1 MRTLILA
8 AAMLLAFL
16 AATSATL
23 AHEPRPGPN
32 GGMRVDAGTRYHAE
46 LVATGTPEIVLF
58 LYDAND
64 KPIPA
69 EGFRG
74 NAILVIDG
82 KTQRFAL
89 QPAGGSRMV
98 GTAPVAVPK
107 GVKGAV
113 QLTAPDGTTAQAK
126 F

>member
-8 AAMLLAFL
+8 VSLVLMAPLAAM
-16 AATSATL
+16 
-23 AHEPRPGPN
+23 AHDPRPGPN
-32 GGMRVDAGTRYHAE
+32 GGLKVDAGTRYHAE
-46 LVATGTPEIVLF
+46 LVAKGTPEVALF

-64 KPIPA
+64 KPIPTA
-69 EGFRG
+69 GFRAQ
-74 NAILVIDG
+74 AILVIDG
-82 KTQRFAL
+82 KTQRFPL
-89 QPAGGSRMV
+89 QPADGSRLV
-98 GTAPVAVPK
+98 GTAPVAVPA

>member
-1 MRTLILA
+1 MRALFLA
-8 AAMLLAFL
+8 LTMLLM
-16 AATSATL
+16 ATSASL

-32 GGMRVDAGTRYHAE
+32 GGLKVDAGSRYHAE
-46 LVATGTPEIVLF
+46 LVVTGAPEVVLF

-64 KPIPA
+64 KPIPVA
-69 EGFRG
+69 GFRG

-82 KTQRFAL
+82 KTHRFAL
-89 QPAGGSRMV
+89 QPAEGSRLV

-113 QLTAPDGTTAQAK
+113 QLTAPDGSTAQAK

>member
-1 MRTLILA
+1 MRALFLA
-8 AAMLLAFL
+8 LTMLLM
-16 AATSATL
+16 ATSASL

-32 GGMRVDAGTRYHAE
+32 GGLKVDAGSRYHAE
-46 LVATGTPEIVLF
+46 LVATGAHEVVLF
-58 LYDAND
+58 LYDASD

-69 EGFRG
+69 AGFRG

-82 KTQRFAL
+82 KTHRFAL
-89 QPAGGSRMV
+89 QPAEGSRLV
-98 GTAPVAVPK
+98 GAAPVAVPK

-113 QLTAPDGTTAQAK
+113 QLTAPDGSTAQAK

>member
-8 AAMLLAFL
+8 AAMFL

-46 LVATGTPEIVLF
+46 LVATGTPEVALF

-69 EGFRG
+69 AGFRG

-89 QPAGGSRMV
+89 QPAEGSRMV

>member
-8 AAMLLAFL
+8 AAMFL
-16 AATSATL
+16 AATSTTL

-46 LVATGTPEIVLF
+46 LVATGTPEVALF

-69 EGFRG
+69 AGFRG

-89 QPAGGSRMV
+89 QPAEGSRMV

>member
-8 AAMLLAFL
+8 VSLVLMAPLAAM
-16 AATSATL
+16 
-23 AHEPRPGPN
+23 AHDPRPGPN
-32 GGMRVDAGTRYHAE
+32 GGLKVDAGTRYHAE
-46 LVATGTPEIVLF
+46 LVAKGTPEVALF

-64 KPIPA
+64 KPIPTA
-69 EGFRG
+69 GFRAP
-74 NAILVIDG
+74 AILVIDG
-82 KTQRFAL
+82 TTQRFPL
-89 QPAGGSRMV
+89 QPADGSRLV
-98 GTAPVAVPK
+98 GTAPVAVPA